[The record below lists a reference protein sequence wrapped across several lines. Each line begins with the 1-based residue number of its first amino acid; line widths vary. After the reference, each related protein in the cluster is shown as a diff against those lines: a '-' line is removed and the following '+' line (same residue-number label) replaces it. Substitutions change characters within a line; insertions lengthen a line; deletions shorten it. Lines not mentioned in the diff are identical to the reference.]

1 MFLVYVIN
9 SVYQYV
15 RRSGTFLF
23 LPLKF
28 SGVTFVEN
36 EVSKFWLVENSIIW
50 SLVWFNSIW
59 SSLLMEPFDDLSDEL
74 KRELDRVG
82 YHYGTTVETVLT
94 LTSHMRSHPQYHI
107 RNPRNNSFLVWE
119 PLDVSGN
126 VDFLTVLQSISFS
139 VMIFYLN

>member
-1 MFLVYVIN
+1 MFLVYVIK
-9 SVYQYV
+9 YQYV
-15 RRSGTFLF
+15 RRSGAFLF
-23 LPLKF
+23 LPLKVSELEF
-28 SGVTFVEN
+28 MED
-36 EVSKFWLVENSIIW
+36 EVSKFWFVIW

-59 SSLLMEPFDDLSDEL
+59 SSLLMEFFDDLSDEL

-82 YHYGTTVETVLT
+82 YHYGTTVETVLSS
-94 LTSHMRSHPQYHI
+94 TSHMKSHPQYP

-139 VMIFYLN
+139 VMIFCLN